1 MRNYSFL
8 YLGKKKIWH
17 QNIFHLKTR
26 TQHFLGRTASEEEK
40 LNFAK
45 LQVKFFFSQIK
56 RIIRR
61 WTDPGCRILFND
73 WSKNW
78 PILGNSWS

>member
-8 YLGKKKIWH
+8 YLGKKKIRH
-17 QNIFHLKTR
+17 QNIFHLKTG

-45 LQVKFFFSQIK
+45 LQVKFFFL
-56 RIIRR
+56 
-61 WTDPGCRILFND
+61 TN
-73 WSKNW
+73 
-78 PILGNSWS
+78 